1 MPERLQAGLLDTSV
15 VIDLERIPVDKLPE
29 RVSIS
34 AITMAELS
42 AGPSA
47 SDDPHERARRQDRLQ
62 RTESVF
68 EPIAFGTDAARAY
81 GRVYAAVVASGR
93 QPRRR
98 VTDLLIA
105 AVAMAEGLPLVTR
118 NVEDFSGLE
127 HLLTIVTLTEVLGP
141 GLPDKA

>member
-15 VIDLERIPVDKLPE
+15 VIDLERIPVYKLPE

-62 RTESVF
+62 RAESVF

-127 HLLTIVTLTEVLGP
+127 HLLTIVTVTEVLGP